1 MELAL
6 PHYGAVA
13 RQSAAGP
20 AFGLATAAHPAMS
33 HWHDGERLCAAIEG
47 YPTWS
52 KAEWQDL
59 ADREGHGHAL
69 AKAFDDLGEAL
80 LEYLH
85 GPFSLAVIDKARA
98 RGLVA
103 IDRFGTEPMCYTCP
117 NGESLVFGSTT
128 DSLRAHPATALSVS
142 PQAVFDFVFF
152 VDRIPAPETI
162 YQEAKKLTPGECL
175 VFERGRTE
183 VKTYWRMPYGEAGG
197 SGGDADVLQ
206 RELVERMRAATG
218 HCLAGEAGG
227 QVGAFLSGGLD
238 SSTIVGLLA
247 EASESPAKAMT
258 IGFDVEGFDEV
269 GYAKVAAQHFGAE
282 HHVYYIRPEDTLDAI
297 PKIAAIYDEPFA
309 NSSAVPTYL
318 CALKAK
324 EAGVELLLA
333 GDGGDE
339 LFAGNERYLKDGVF
353 DHYARVPRFFRRWL
367 LEPALAHV
375 PGRDSIALFRKAN
388 RYIEQANMPTAARL
402 YASNVFASITPDRV
416 FEPSM
421 LQVIDPGTPTRFA
434 AEVFESAG
442 SPAKLH
448 KMLWLDLRLTLA
460 DSDIRK
466 VRRMCELAGVRVK
479 YPFLDEDLAAFSTRV
494 PPEMLMAGG
503 QLRRFYK
510 DAFRDFLPN
519 EILTKGKHGFGLP
532 YLAFMRAPGPLRD
545 LICDSLSAL
554 GTRQYFQR
562 TFIDSQIEA
571 LRGHGSDALASITW
585 DLMALELW
593 LESRSIR

>member
-1 MELAL
+1 MELGL

-20 AFGLATAAHPAMS
+20 AYGLATAAHPAMS

-52 KAEWQDL
+52 KTEWQDL

-69 AKAFDDLGEAL
+69 AMAFDVLGEAL
-80 LEYLH
+80 LEHLH
-85 GPFSLAVIDKARA
+85 GPFSLAVIDKTRA

-117 NGESLVFGSTT
+117 NGDSLVFGSTT

-162 YQEAKKLTPGECL
+162 YQEAKKLAPGECL
-175 VFERGRTE
+175 VFERDRTE
-183 VKTYWRMPYGEAGG
+183 VKTYWRMPYGELGS
-197 SGGDADVLQ
+197 SGGNADALQ

-218 HCLAGEAGG
+218 GCLAGETDS

-247 EASESPAKAMT
+247 EASEGPAKAMT
-258 IGFDVEGFDEV
+258 IGFDAEGFDEV
-269 GYAKVAAQHFGAE
+269 AYAKVAAQHFGAD
-282 HHVYYIRPEDTLDAI
+282 HLVYYIRPEDTLDAL
-297 PKIAAIYDEPFA
+297 PKIATIYDEPFA
-309 NSSAVPTYL
+309 NSSAVPAYL

-353 DHYARVPRFFRRWL
+353 DYYARAPKFFRRWF

-375 PGRDSIALFRKAN
+375 PGRDSIELFRKAN
-388 RYIEQANMPTAARL
+388 RYVDQANMPVAARL
-402 YASNVFASITPDRV
+402 YANNLFATMALDRI

-421 LQVIDPGTPTRFA
+421 LPAIDPGAPTRFA
-434 AEVFESAG
+434 DQVFESAG
-442 SPAKLH
+442 SQSKLH

-479 YPFLDEDLAAFSTRV
+479 YPFLDENLAAFSARV

-510 DAFRDFLPN
+510 DAFKDFLPN
-519 EILTKGKHGFGLP
+519 QILTKEKHGFGLP
-532 YLAFMRAPGPLRD
+532 YMAIMKQPGPLQD
-545 LICDSLSAL
+545 LVCDALSGLAGRGYL
-554 GTRQYFQR
+554 RRSFLEA
-562 TFIDSQIEA
+562 QIQG
-571 LRGHGSDALASITW
+571 LRGDGAPHDVAVAW
-585 DLMALELW
+585 DMMSLELW
-593 LESRSIR
+593 FQSRSIR